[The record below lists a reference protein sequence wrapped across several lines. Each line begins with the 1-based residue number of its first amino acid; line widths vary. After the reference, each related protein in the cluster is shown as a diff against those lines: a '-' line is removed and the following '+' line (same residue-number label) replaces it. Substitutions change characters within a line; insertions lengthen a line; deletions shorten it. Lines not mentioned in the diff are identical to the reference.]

1 MCADEQE
8 IQMAGLF
15 RNDSP
20 GALTRQQAVAH
31 MKKLMKERA
40 RQARELAA
48 AGRGED
54 TEIAHVAL
62 T

>member
-1 MCADEQE
+1 MTK
-8 IQMAGLF
+8 LF

-20 GALTRQQAVAH
+20 EALTREQAVPLE
-31 MKKLMKERA
+31 KKRMNERA

-54 TEIAHVAL
+54 TEIAHVANNNL
-62 T
+62 